1 MVPQPRR
8 GALITDSFFGGVG
21 EGTSLCSL
29 LPAAH
34 DSLGAGRSCH
44 VGRCQVVTTVGG
56 GAGAALQ
63 VGGGHFRFEGH
74 PAGLGHSV
82 HLSDIQQAW
91 GHLLVLGS
99 ALKPSIKPC
108 FPVAES
114 LQSRRSAQSSGSEAD
129 TCPQRRRSATAF
141 PLSTAVPSWLP
152 WSPCT
157 PALLTTSF
165 LQSRG
170 LGGPSTRSPL
180 SASSCNSTSVVS
192 GSGGQGVTVTLGGG
206 HWVVCHHHLLPLQAS
221 HPNRGCKQHG
231 KGEPLILVFCH
242 PLAPFYFLV
251 FFHPFFLPPSAENLG
266 TEPSA
271 TLSEID
277 ARLQA
282 LQAYIS
288 TLGTHM

>member
-1 MVPQPRR
+1 M
-8 GALITDSFFGGVG
+8 
-21 EGTSLCSL
+21 
-29 LPAAH
+29 
-34 DSLGAGRSCH
+34 
-44 VGRCQVVTTVGG
+44 
-56 GAGAALQ
+56 
-63 VGGGHFRFEGH
+63 
-74 PAGLGHSV
+74 
-82 HLSDIQQAW
+82 
-91 GHLLVLGS
+91 
-99 ALKPSIKPC
+99 
-108 FPVAES
+108 
-114 LQSRRSAQSSGSEAD
+114 
-129 TCPQRRRSATAF
+129 
-141 PLSTAVPSWLP
+141 
-152 WSPCT
+152 
-157 PALLTTSF
+157 
-165 LQSRG
+165 
-170 LGGPSTRSPL
+170 
-180 SASSCNSTSVVS
+180 
-192 GSGGQGVTVTLGGG
+192 TLGGG